1 MSALDWAVHSMV
13 PNVEASRRAILRE
26 LNASEPFTLVRAPG
40 NLGDQLIAAGARR
53 LFAELPYRECSVA
66 EALRSRGA
74 LAVLMGGGAWSKPY
88 HEVMPPA
95 LRAIAARYERVIVLP
110 SSFDVSVDAVRE
122 ALRETRA
129 IVFARE
135 EESFRALDGLC
146 EQRRLAHDT
155 AFFFDFSPY
164 AIEGRGVLHAF
175 RGDAEASGRAPV
187 AADNRD
193 LSVDLHSLDEWLWTI
208 ARHAE
213 VHTDRA
219 HVMIAAAMLGK
230 RVIAYPSSTAKIP
243 AIVRYALGES
253 DVQLVDLPPIITPV
267 PPAAT
272 PQNLR
277 ERLTALAE
285 DGLRRLPAAPDGAP
299 RVTVIV
305 LSYNRIEQT
314 KACVASL
321 AAHVRMPFR
330 LRVIDNGSAAP
341 VREELARI
349 CARYSFAELQQL
361 ETNLR
366 CVGARQLGVESSDTE
381 YVAFVDDDAE
391 VFPGTIEQL
400 VHALD
405 RDPELRGVGA
415 RIVLPNGKL
424 QFCGG
429 AYEVRDGVIRF
440 VATHRDAPFDASLL
454 PETSAW
460 LGGTAFACRR
470 DLFADFPLDRGMST
484 YFEDN
489 EWSYRV
495 TRALPHAFRTAP
507 DSFVLHHQE
516 TKERRG
522 SDATEIARTVDFL
535 VPIAHFYERHGLV
548 MEDVFGFVPELQ
560 LPNGGRDVGAAQIL
574 LELMTLKG
582 RDWVAAQWTA
592 GGLESLFLRRPF
604 LQMRSSRWYRLADRY
619 WGLRNR
625 LRRLV

>member
-1 MSALDWAVHSMV
+1 MSALDWPVHFMV

-26 LNASEPFTLVRAPG
+26 LHASEPFTLVRAPG

-53 LFAELPYRECSVA
+53 LFASLPYRELSIA
-66 EALRSRGA
+66 EALRSGGG
-74 LAVLMGGGAWSKPY
+74 LAVLMGGGAWSNPY
-88 HEVMPPA
+88 HEVMPSA
-95 LRAIAARYERVIVLP
+95 LRALAARYERVIVLP
-110 SSFDVSVDAVRE
+110 SSFDVSVDVVRD
-122 ALRETRA
+122 ALLETRA

-135 EESFRALDGLC
+135 EDSFRALGGIC
-146 EQRRLAHDT
+146 NERRLAHDT

-175 RGDAEASGRAPV
+175 RGDAEASGRAPI
-187 AADNRD
+187 ATDNRD
-193 LSVDLHSLDEWLWTI
+193 ISVELQSLDEWLWTI
-208 ARHAE
+208 ARHAD

-230 RVIAYPSSTAKIP
+230 RVVAYPSATAKIP
-243 AIVRYALGES
+243 AIAKYALA
-253 DVQLVDLPPIITPV
+253 DVRVVDLPPVITPV
-267 PPAAT
+267 APATA

-277 ERLTALAE
+277 ERLTALGE
-285 DGLRRLPAAPDGAP
+285 ESLRRLPALPNGAP

-305 LSYNRIEQT
+305 LSYNRIDQT
-314 KACVASL
+314 KACIASL
-321 AAHVRMPFR
+321 AAHVRIPFK

-341 VREELARI
+341 VREELARV
-349 CARYSFAELQQL
+349 CAQYPFAELQQL
-361 ETNLR
+361 EANLR
-366 CVGARQLGVESSDTE
+366 CVGARQLGAESSDTE

-440 VATHRDAPFDASLL
+440 VARHRDAPFDALL
-454 PETSAW
+454 APETSAW

-470 DLFADFPLDRGMST
+470 DLFADFPLDLGMST

-489 EWSYRV
+489 EWSYRI

-507 DSFVLHHQE
+507 DALVLHHQE

-522 SDATEIARTVDFL
+522 SDAAEIGRAVDFL
-535 VPIAHFYERHGLV
+535 VPIARFYERHGLV
-548 MEDVFGFVPELQ
+548 MEDFFGFVPELQ
-560 LPNGGRDVGAAQIL
+560 LPDGGRDVGAARIL

-582 RDWVAAQWTA
+582 GDWVAAQWTD
-592 GGLESLFLRRPF
+592 GGLESLFLRREF
-604 LQMRSSRWYRLADRY
+604 LQMRSSRWYQLADRY
-619 WGLRNR
+619 WRLRNK
-625 LRRLV
+625 LWRLV